1 MYKSIVS
8 PFFDSRCI
16 SSLHRELQDSFR
28 IILLLM
34 YMATTEMHRV
44 CLKNSPTL
52 LKIVMSDFDDI
63 SQLAEIFN
71 TVYSYFR
78 CPVWKEKLVKNAKT
92 YMKT

>member
-1 MYKSIVS
+1 
-8 PFFDSRCI
+8 
-16 SSLHRELQDSFR
+16 
-28 IILLLM
+28 M

-92 YMKT
+92 YMKTNTCRFMPILNILVMPNVLKIDP